1 MNRSLLTKEV
11 VMEDVCCG
19 CLGVG
24 NTVPDFEIDTFEP
37 STGKFGKFSLSA
49 AMKAGKWTI
58 LFFYP
63 ADFTF
68 ICPTELADLAD
79 KQEALK
85 KMGCE
90 VVSVSTDTK
99 FVHYGWFHQEKLLEN
114 VKYHMGADQKGEIC
128 DLFGIYEEE
137 SGLALRGTFI
147 IDPDGKLVGSEV
159 NFFNVGRNSDELLR
173 KVKAFQYVKDKPAEV
188 CPAKWEPGSKTL
200 KPSEKLV
207 GKVAEALK

>member
-1 MNRSLLTKEV
+1 
-11 VMEDVCCG
+11 MEDVCCG

-114 VKYHMGADQKGEIC
+114 VKYHMEQTRKAKYATSSAYMRKRAVSPSGGLSSSIQT
-128 DLFGIYEEE
+128 E
-137 SGLALRGTFI
+137 SSSAPRSI
-147 IDPDGKLVGSEV
+147 S
-159 NFFNVGRNSDELLR
+159 SM
-173 KVKAFQYVKDKPAEV
+173 
-188 CPAKWEPGSKTL
+188 
-200 KPSEKLV
+200 
-207 GKVAEALK
+207 